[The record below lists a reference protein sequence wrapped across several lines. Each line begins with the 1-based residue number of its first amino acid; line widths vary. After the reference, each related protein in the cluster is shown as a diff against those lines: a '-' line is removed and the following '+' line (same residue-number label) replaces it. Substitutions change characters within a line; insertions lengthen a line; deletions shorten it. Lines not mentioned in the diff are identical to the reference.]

1 LFGGS
6 VKVQGKVIQDKSA
19 IIIGAGLAGLTL
31 AVRLA
36 QCGWQV
42 QLVAPKADADQGRAA
57 AARWTAIDMDAV
69 NLWQQANVWANV
81 AEFAA
86 PMTSIQANLGP
97 KLLMLQPQ
105 KGGTIWGFN
114 LPNHVLYEAL
124 LAQVVAHKNHINWV
138 DASFKNFEPTMQ
150 GVLVH
155 LDNGQQLQAA
165 LLVGADGKNSAVRTV
180 CGIGVVQ
187 WPYRHVASSGTVIL
201 QNSLDGV
208 AYEYIPKLRQG
219 ACALLPQPKANHAT
233 CVWMRSA
240 NKHGSLSDY
249 DLPSG
254 LLVAA
259 LQQRVGQAL
268 GDNQIIDVDLASWG
282 HYPLQLVHA
291 KDMAQPQKH
300 VALVADAAHAI
311 HPLGGQGIN
320 AGLAD
325 VAELV
330 AQLDIAA
337 SLPYALEK
345 YQQARRP
352 KIIALVAAVDSLAKI
367 I

>member
-1 LFGGS
+1 MT
-6 VKVQGKVIQDKSA
+6 QDKSA
-19 IIIGAGLAGLTL
+19 IIVGAGLAGLTL

-42 QLVAPKADADQGRAA
+42 QLVAPQADADQGRAP

-105 KGGTIWGFN
+105 KWHNNGVEVWGFN
-114 LPNHVLYEAL
+114 VPNHMLYAAL
-124 LAQVVAHKNHINWV
+124 LAQVAVHKNHINWV
-138 DASFKNFEPTMQ
+138 DASFKNFTHTAQ
-150 GVLVH
+150 GVVVT

-165 LLVGADGKNSAVRTV
+165 LLVGADGKQSAVRTA
-180 CGIGVVQ
+180 CSIGVVQ

-233 CVWMRSA
+233 CVWMRVA
-240 NKHGSLSDY
+240 NKHSSLSDY
-249 DLPSG
+249 DLPAN

-259 LQQRVGQAL
+259 LQQRVGQVL

-291 KDMAQPQKH
+291 KDMAQPQNH

-330 AQLDIAA
+330 AQLNVCTN
-337 SLPYALEK
+337 LPYALEK

-352 KIIALVAAVDSLAKI
+352 KIMALVAAVDSLAKVI
-367 I
+367 

>member
-1 LFGGS
+1 
-6 VKVQGKVIQDKSA
+6 VIQDKSA

-36 QCGWQV
+36 QLGWQV
-42 QLVAPKADADQGRAA
+42 QLVAPKPEADQARGPAV
-57 AARWTAIDMDAV
+57 RWTAIDMASV
-69 NLWQQANVWANV
+69 ALWQQAHVWGGV
-81 AEFAA
+81 AEHAA
-86 PMTSIQANLGP
+86 AMTSIQANLGP

-105 KGGTIWGFN
+105 KWHNNGVEVWGFN
-114 LPNHVLYEAL
+114 VPNHLLYEAL
-124 LAQVVAHKNHINWV
+124 LAQVAVHKNYINWL
-138 DASFKNFEPTMQ
+138 DASFKNFENTPQ
-150 GVLVH
+150 GVVVT
-155 LDNGQQLQAA
+155 LDNGQILQAA
-165 LLVGADGKNSAVRTV
+165 LLVGADGKQSAVRTA

-201 QNSLDGV
+201 QKDLCGV

-219 ACALLPQPKANHAT
+219 ACALLPQTKTNHAT
-233 CVWMRSA
+233 CVWMRVA
-240 NKHGSLSDY
+240 NKHSSLSDY
-249 DLPSG
+249 DLPSS

-268 GDNQIIDVDLASWG
+268 GDNQIIDVEMAAWG

-291 KDMAQPQKH
+291 KDMAQPQNH

-325 VAELV
+325 VTELL

-337 SLPYALEK
+337 SVPYALEK

-352 KIIALVAAVDSLAKI
+352 KIMALVAAVDSLAKI